1 MATVKLTHS
10 LKQDILNN
18 IRNSYSQRADTP
30 IDALTE
36 MDLGTE
42 VYQLTFKE
50 DEILLAQQLNAMSNE
65 KWVPMAT
72 GVLIEIE
79 YPSAVKE
86 DTKYSKTIS
95 YRLPNSAIVPVDKLR
110 NGYSSEPRLNLPTHA
125 PSYETAVKLL
135 QEREAI
141 EEECRQT
148 IKTIERDI
156 LNKCATLKQLL
167 EVWPNA
173 MEFIPEYAKER
184 HKLKVTANKSAPTE
198 IVISDEI
205 KASLI
210 KTRMLTAGS

>member
-10 LKQDILNN
+10 LKQDILGN
-18 IRNSYSQRADTP
+18 IRNSYSQRADIP
-30 IDALTE
+30 INTLTK

-42 VYQLTFKE
+42 VYQLMFKE
-50 DEILLAQQLNAMSNE
+50 DEILLAQQLNNVSAEMWIT
-65 KWVPMAT
+65 KAT
-72 GVLIEIE
+72 SIMVEIK
-79 YPSAVKE
+79 YPSIVKE
-86 DTKYSKTIS
+86 NTSYVRAIS
-95 YRLPNSAIVPVDKLR
+95 YKLPDPMVVPTNRLR
-110 NGYSSEPRLNLPTHA
+110 NGYASEIRLELPGHA
-125 PSYETAVKLL
+125 PSYEAVVKLL